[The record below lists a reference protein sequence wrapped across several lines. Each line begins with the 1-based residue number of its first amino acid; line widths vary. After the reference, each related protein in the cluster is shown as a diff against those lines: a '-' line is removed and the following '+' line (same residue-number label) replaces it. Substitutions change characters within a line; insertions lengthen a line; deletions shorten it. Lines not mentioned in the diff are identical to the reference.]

1 MMKNELIDV
10 RMDDVLNLLRL
21 NIVKQHGNELNAYCP
36 KCDTHKV
43 KGEGHL
49 YINVYKNTF
58 FCHKCS
64 MGGNAL
70 QLYAWLCNMD
80 TKEAYKELSQILTK
94 GTKRTRKAVA
104 EPTVAYNI
112 TVKSDNLAP
121 AEQRDKVYREFLK
134 LLDLDEKHK
143 EHLLERGLTETFVK
157 FKGYKSLNVKDER
170 KRKEICK
177 TLIEK
182 GLTLEGIPGFFKHSD
197 GSWDFIN
204 YDGFCIP
211 AKDLE
216 GRIQGLQVRIVK
228 ENDIQT
234 SGKYRWFSS
243 GNVPTGTSAK
253 NFVHIVGTFCEEKYK
268 RVFIIEGALKA
279 DICSYLMDG
288 ELFIGIP
295 GIANS
300 HDAAVE
306 VVKKLGLKY
315 EGEVYV
321 VVDNDYY
328 DKKEVQEA
336 YERLKK
342 KFKNEGITAMRLAF
356 NLNYKGYDDYL
367 IAAKIKG
374 ECA

>member
-1 MMKNELIDV
+1 MKNELIDI

-36 KCDTHKV
+36 KCDIHKI

-58 FCHKCS
+58 FCHKCGV
-64 MGGNAL
+64 GGNAL
-70 QLYAWLCNMD
+70 QLYAWLNNLD
-80 TKEAYKELSQILTK
+80 TKEAYRELAQITK

-104 EPTVAYNI
+104 EPTVNYNI

-121 AEQRDKVYREFLK
+121 VEQRDKVYREFIK

-143 EHLLERGLTETFVK
+143 EHLLLRGLTETFIK
-157 FKGYKSLNVKDER
+157 FKSYKSLNVRDER
-170 KRKEICK
+170 KRKEICR

-182 GLTLEGIPGFFKHSD
+182 GLSLEGVPGFFRHSD

-211 AKDLE
+211 AKDFE

-228 ENDIQT
+228 ENST

-253 NFVHIVGTFCEEKYK
+253 NFIHVTGSFNEEKC
-268 RVFIIEGALKA
+268 RRAFISEGILKA

-300 HDAAVE
+300 HDSAVE

-328 DKKEVQEA
+328 DKKEVQDAFEK
-336 YERLKK
+336 LKK
-342 KFKNEGITAMRLAF
+342 KFKEAGISILRLGF
-356 NLNYKGYDDYL
+356 NLSYKGFDDYL
-367 IAAKIKG
+367 LAKARG